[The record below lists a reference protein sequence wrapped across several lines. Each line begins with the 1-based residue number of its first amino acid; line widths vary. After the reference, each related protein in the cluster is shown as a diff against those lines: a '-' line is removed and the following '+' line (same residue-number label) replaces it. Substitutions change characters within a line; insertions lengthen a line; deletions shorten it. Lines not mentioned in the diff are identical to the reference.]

1 MAINNSS
8 IKSFSSNL
16 TNIKDSLNTSW
27 NGEASL
33 TLSDALSDSISGL
46 DVLSS
51 SMEVFNTALGKLEK
65 YKNYISVVRFMLYF

>member
-1 MAINNSS
+1 MAINNSN

-33 TLSDALSDSISGL
+33 TLCDSLSDSISGL
-46 DVLSS
+46 DVLFS

-65 YKNYISVVRFMLYF
+65 YKKMKQKLLIMKD